1 MRETGDA
8 TSEQRPDLDA
18 SATETP
24 GASAGRPAPD
34 WWHRDHPTF
43 AALAGF
49 FTGMLFVTA
58 VPGGFAGILRLLLPY
73 DSAERWFP
81 LVAITLVVPLALL
94 AFPRT
99 RRFGTYMVI
108 GMVLTLLVFLGVTS
122 LVLWFLVRTD
132 A

>member
-1 MRETGDA
+1 MSETGEISSSQD
-8 TSEQRPDLDA
+8 
-18 SATETP
+18 
-24 GASAGRPAPD
+24 SAGTGTTSQPDSAPD

-43 AALAGF
+43 AALSGF

-73 DSAERWFP
+73 DAAERFFP
-81 LVAITLVVPLALL
+81 WVTLSLLVPLGLL
-94 AFPRT
+94 IAPRT
-99 RRFGTYMVI
+99 RRFGTFMVI

-122 LVLWFLVRTD
+122 LVLWFMVTMD